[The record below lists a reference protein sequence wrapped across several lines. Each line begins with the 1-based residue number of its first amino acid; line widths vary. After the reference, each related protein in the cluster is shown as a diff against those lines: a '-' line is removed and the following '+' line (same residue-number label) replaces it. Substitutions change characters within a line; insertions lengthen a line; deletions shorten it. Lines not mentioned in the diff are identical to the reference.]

1 MVTEAGTIEET
12 LVLVG
17 HRISAPIRVR
27 LVVLDAEEDLDGGSD
42 VPDELGCGHL
52 GELRPFLHKLLVGQF
67 GNLSR

>member
-27 LVVLDAEEDLDGGSD
+27 LVVLDAEEDLDGGPD
-42 VPDELGCGHL
+42 VL
-52 GELRPFLHKLLVGQF
+52 
-67 GNLSR
+67 N